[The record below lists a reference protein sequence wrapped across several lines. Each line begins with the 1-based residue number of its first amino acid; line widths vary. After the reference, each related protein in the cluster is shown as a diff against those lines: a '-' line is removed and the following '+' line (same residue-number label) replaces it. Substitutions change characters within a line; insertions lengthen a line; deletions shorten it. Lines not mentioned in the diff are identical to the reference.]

1 MRLLVASDSSLILG
15 SDPVQSFFGTLAALE
30 LIAKTSSL
38 LVFQRSVR
46 RCLFMF
52 TQHQHLLSIHFLT
65 STEIVRL
72 MGDDVTKGAVQM
84 RMTESIR
91 PIGRLQA
98 RARAAGLNPQH
109 IDLSV
114 NLKTFDG

>member
-1 MRLLVASDSSLILG
+1 
-15 SDPVQSFFGTLAALE
+15 
-30 LIAKTSSL
+30 
-38 LVFQRSVR
+38 
-46 RCLFMF
+46 
-52 TQHQHLLSIHFLT
+52 
-65 STEIVRL
+65 